1 MLEEAYTFA
10 TKIAYSALCFNGGL
24 FIPHCPNPTYGS
36 TNTQPLRMLTD
47 VRAALV
53 SLCRRVLFPLVRIL
67 IRFGI
72 SAGELKSIVDSA
84 YAQVGSEYLETQ
96 GERVTFTRL
105 AVITGLNR
113 SFIPSILA
121 ARPKD
126 FQPRSGTQLHRAARV
141 LAGWHDDPMFQGARG
156 VPAVLRLSGGASS
169 FRNLARRYSGGV
181 YYQTMLSELLRVGAV
196 RRVGLDRVRAL
207 RRSAVS
213 SGANIESLYSAGE
226 TAGDLLATLE
236 HNLTAPAHE
245 MLPVRSLALRVDAR
259 SLPLFRTQ
267 LTKRADGLLEIVD
280 AFLQSQRSD
289 ARENVQTHRDHSTV
303 TLGATVFGLCRVDS
317 PTTDSRGKKNR
328 KAARAEHR

>member
-1 MLEEAYTFA
+1 
-10 TKIAYSALCFNGGL
+10 
-24 FIPHCPNPTYGS
+24 
-36 TNTQPLRMLTD
+36 MLTD

-84 YAQVGSEYLETQ
+84 YVQVGSEYLKAQ

-105 AVITGLNR
+105 AVITGINR

-126 FQPRSGTQLHRAARV
+126 FYPRSGTQLHRAARV
-141 LAGWHDDPMFQGARG
+141 LAGWHDDPMFLGAG
-156 VPAVLRLSGGASS
+156 GTPAVLSLSGGGRS
-169 FRNLARRYSGGV
+169 FQNLARRYSGGV

-207 RRSAVS
+207 RRSAVLT
-213 SGANIESLYSAGE
+213 GANVESLYSAGE

-236 HNLTAPAHE
+236 HNLTAPPDK

-259 SLPLFRTQ
+259 GLPLFRTQ
-267 LTKRADGLLEIVD
+267 LTKRADGLLEVVD
-280 AFLQSQRSD
+280 TFLQRHRADMRKDLQ
-289 ARENVQTHRDHSTV
+289 AHRDESAI

-317 PTTDSRGKKNR
+317 PTTDSRGKKKR
-328 KAARAEHR
+328 RAARGEHR